1 MWRAK
6 NINTS
11 ANPTNITWPEER
23 VFPLFQVAQHLDVYN
38 AHTAPCDIQLSI
50 ATLVG
55 LINRV
60 QPRVYL
66 LDREHDA
73 FWLQE
78 ALSAIPQTLSPLTQA
93 DILHDLLT
101 KYRALVQGL
110 IIYDPE
116 LIDTVNIA
124 TMMAAQRDGMAVTPE
139 QAEELQQA
147 PYNLAILSDLRVY
160 KWTSR
165 LQVYRWA
172 KDNLRSGSSSR
183 LVAGLDPNI
192 SLGIRPFLVA
202 TRAFIYWLNPL
213 GFLPDLRVGLLSERC
228 LMQQIL
234 QSYAPNTTG
243 HLGWFIQEGSGV
255 SIASHAAI
263 SVFASD
269 FSSNLEVW
277 GSMHTMRPAL
287 PVPQSSMPVPEPD
300 KIYVS
305 FTMSEGDNLQYIQER
320 LLTLWQDKKR
330 GDIPIGW
337 PIPAVLLE
345 VAPALLDYYVR
356 TATQADEFLAGPS
369 GVGYMYPADWPVE
382 QLPAYLEHTGRLM
395 KNMNLT
401 ILEVLE
407 SNFWQDIGLALR
419 AIFKG
424 SGMALIDKNLQRLYA
439 EKLKVAGV
447 RGIVSGGGQKNA
459 SWNMVSGVPVYQN
472 LGMAGS
478 VDEALAMIKEG
489 VDDYKGRPVLLNLYV
504 LAWKM
509 MPTDLK
515 EVAEKLGA
523 GYEIVTPGTLLGMLS
538 IRNGNGSKEEF
549 S

>member
-1 MWRAK
+1 MD
-6 NINTS
+6 IM
-11 ANPTNITWPEER
+11 WPEER

-38 AHTAPCDIQLSI
+38 AHTAPRDVQLSI

-78 ALSAIPQTLSPLTQA
+78 ALSAIPQTLSPLTQV

-101 KYRALVQGL
+101 KYRSLVQGL
-110 IIYDPE
+110 IIYDPA

-124 TMMAAQRDGMAVTPE
+124 TMMAAQRDGIVVTPE

-147 PYNLAILSDLRVY
+147 PYNLSMLADLRVY
-160 KWTSR
+160 KWSSR
-165 LQVYRWA
+165 LQAYRWA
-172 KDNLRSGSSSR
+172 KANLHVGSSPR

-202 TRAFIYWLNPL
+202 TRAFIYWLHPL
-213 GFLPDLRVGLLSERC
+213 NFLPDLRVGLLSERS
-228 LMQQIL
+228 LMRQIL

-243 HLGWFIQEGSGV
+243 HFGWFIQEGSGV

-269 FSSNLEVW
+269 HSSNLEVW
-277 GSMHTMRPAL
+277 GSMHNIQPAL
-287 PVPQSSMPVPEPD
+287 PTPQMSIPALEAD

-305 FTMSEGDNLQYIQER
+305 FTMSEGDNLQYTQER

-356 TATQADEFLAGPS
+356 TATPADEFLAGPS
-369 GVGYMYPADWPVE
+369 GVGYMYPADWPAE
-382 QLPAYLEHTGRLM
+382 HLPAYLEHTGRLM

-401 ILEVLE
+401 VLEVLE

-424 SGMALIDKNLQRLYA
+424 SGRALIDKKWQRLYA

-459 SWNMVSGVPVYQN
+459 SWSMVSGVPVYQN

-478 VDEALAMIKEG
+478 VDEALALIKEG
-489 VDDYKGRPVLLNLYV
+489 MEDYKGRPVLLNLYV

-509 MPTDLK
+509 TPADLK
-515 EVAEKLGA
+515 QVAEKLGA
-523 GYEIVTPGTLLGMLS
+523 GYEIVTPGTLLGMLAGAMNLAS
-538 IRNGNGSKEEF
+538 AL
-549 S
+549 

>member
-1 MWRAK
+1 MG
-6 NINTS
+6 TDTT
-11 ANPTNITWPEER
+11 PTDITWSEDR
-23 VFPLFQVAQHLDVYN
+23 IFPLFQLAQHLDVYN
-38 AHTAPCDIQLSI
+38 VHTASRDVQLSI

-73 FWLQE
+73 FWLKE
-78 ALSAIPQTLSPLTQA
+78 ALSSIPQTLSPLTQV

-101 KYRALVQGL
+101 KYRTLVQGL
-110 IIYDPE
+110 VIYDPA
-116 LIDTVNIA
+116 LIDTANIA
-124 TMMAAQRDGMAVTPE
+124 TMIAAQRNGIAVTPE
-139 QAEELQQA
+139 LAQELQQA
-147 PYNLAILSDLRVY
+147 SFNLSILSDLRVY
-160 KWTSR
+160 KWSNR

-172 KDNLRSGSSSR
+172 KDNLRDGSSPR

-192 SLGIRPFLVA
+192 ALGIRPFLVA
-202 TRAFIYWLNPL
+202 TRAFIYWLHPL
-213 GFLPDLRVGLLSERC
+213 NFLPDLRVGWLSERR

-255 SIASHAAI
+255 SIASRAAI
-263 SVFASD
+263 AVFASD

-277 GSMHTMRPAL
+277 GSMHTMQPML
-287 PVPQSSMPVPEPD
+287 PTPQLSLSEPKAD

-305 FTMSEGDNLQYIQER
+305 FTMSEGDNLQYTQER
-320 LLTLWQDKKR
+320 FLTLWQDQKR

-356 TATQADEFLAGPS
+356 TATPADEFLAGPS
-369 GVGYMYPADWPVE
+369 GVGYMYPADWPTGK
-382 QLPAYLEHTGRLM
+382 LPAYLEHTGRLM

-401 ILEVLE
+401 VLEVLE

-424 SGMALIDKNLQRLYA
+424 SGMALIDKKLQRLYA

-447 RGIVSGGGQKNA
+447 RGIVSGGGRKNA
-459 SWNMVSGVPVYQN
+459 SWSMVSGVPVYQN

-478 VDEALAMIKEG
+478 IDEAVAMVKEG
-489 VDDYKGRPVLLNLYV
+489 VDDYKGRPVFLNLYV

-509 MPTDLK
+509 TPTDLSK
-515 EVAEKLGA
+515 VVEKLGA

-538 IRNGNGSKEEF
+538 MRGST
-549 S
+549 ST